1 MLTPFV
7 KILEKYRRDS
17 FSEADK
23 GSRFEELIREYLW
36 NDPKYSI
43 FFNEIWL
50 WREFPFRRYKRVGPF
65 YRRCT
70 IYDWWVKRWG
80 SG

>member
-50 WREFPFRRYKRVGPF
+50 WREFPFRRYKRVQKG
-65 YRRCT
+65 RT
-70 IYDWWVKRWG
+70 LL
-80 SG
+80 